1 MWMNHR
7 FIKYFWMIVA
17 VLVIL
22 GMVVMLAAP
31 LF

>member
-7 FIKYFWMIVA
+7 FIKYFWMAVA
-17 VLVIL
+17 VIVIL
-22 GMVVMLAAP
+22 GMMGMLAAP